1 MVLFGLAISCSWDLK
16 RRAVLFRHTIVG
28 HRIKYNSDV
37 CNIRIGE
44 RVRERVRERERE
56 IKLGNRI
63 YIGLRLDFASEKHFG
78 EMLYPLSLYLTITF
92 SISLRD

>member
-1 MVLFGLAISCSWDLK
+1 MIFVNCDMVLFGLAISCSWDLK
-16 RRAVLFRHTIVG
+16 HRAVLLRHTIVG

-44 RVRERVRERERE
+44 RERNKTWKLYIHWFEVR
-56 IKLGNRI
+56 
-63 YIGLRLDFASEKHFG
+63 FCEKHFR